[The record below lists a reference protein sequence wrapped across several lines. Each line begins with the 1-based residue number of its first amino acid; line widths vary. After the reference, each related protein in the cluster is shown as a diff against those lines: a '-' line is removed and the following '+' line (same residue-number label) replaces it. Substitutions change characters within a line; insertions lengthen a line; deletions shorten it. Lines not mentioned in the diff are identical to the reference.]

1 MRATRPRFT
10 KSAEGAMQQ
19 ESDRDYHTRR
29 AREELDRAYRADRW
43 TAMSAHFRL
52 SSLHMQKVR
61 EHSGAAI
68 LAGMARVGAALTTG
82 TGAAQARARAGAE
95 ARAFA

>member
-1 MRATRPRFT
+1 
-10 KSAEGAMQQ
+10 MQN

-52 SSLHMQKVR
+52 SSLHMQMVR
-61 EHSGAAI
+61 AHSAPAI
-68 LAGMARVGAALTTG
+68 LARMARTMEALSAGRAPAAEN
-82 TGAAQARARAGAE
+82 Q
-95 ARAFA
+95 AFA

>member
-1 MRATRPRFT
+1 
-10 KSAEGAMQQ
+10 MQP

-61 EHSGAAI
+61 ERSAPAI
-68 LAGMARVGAALTTG
+68 LARIATTAAAVLADPVPAMAMGQHTHGR
-82 TGAAQARARAGAE
+82 
-95 ARAFA
+95 

>member
-1 MRATRPRFT
+1 
-10 KSAEGAMQQ
+10 MQN

-52 SSLHMQKVR
+52 SSLHMQMVR
-61 EHSGAAI
+61 AHSAPAI
-68 LAGMARVGAALTTG
+68 LARMARPMEALSAGRAPAAEN
-82 TGAAQARARAGAE
+82 Q
-95 ARAFA
+95 AFA